1 MGFLPIIKQKVLD
14 MMHPI
19 THNHKANE
27 EKVSMP
33 TTGIKHS
40 LAGVPFHHFMEHPL
54 AGF

>member
-1 MGFLPIIKQKVLD
+1 MGFLPITKQKALN
-14 MMHPI
+14 MMHTN

-27 EKVSMP
+27 GKVSMP